1 MAAAP
6 QILDERDAET
16 GRLRAALASAL
27 AELAATRSEL
37 VATRA
42 ELAALVEL
50 ATRAQQQ
57 RDAADARTSELT
69 AEVGRLAQL
78 VGQGNDR
85 VTELLAIAQRKKRRD
100 RTTPVKP
107 PEPPPELDAAAAS
120 NFANRPRPPELPPKV
135 KPPPKEQR
143 RTGRNPVPEHLVA
156 EEHTAVPDACSGC
169 GGTRLNVIDEEVEVK
184 LHTVAEH
191 QRRRVVHRKVCR
203 CQDCGV
209 RTTAESLP
217 APFARSKVT
226 CEWLAWLVWMKF
238 VMLVP
243 LDRIR
248 VDLAGRGVRVAMS
261 FLVEQIREASELLEA
276 VDCAH
281 WKQLRAGS
289 WMATDASGLKVI
301 VPGVPGTHGG
311 YLEVFRRDQLVVVQY
326 EAEKGSDTL
335 AAKLA
340 GFQGVLVADAEHRHN
355 AVFADG
361 QVLEAGCN
369 AHGRRRFED
378 AEAVQPALALEGGGF
393 ISAIYVAEGKAQKQG
408 MVGAEL
414 RAWRQAQVPPILASF
429 LAWMNA
435 VEPTLVPSDPVAAT
449 IRYYR
454 NHWAALFR
462 FVDHPEIPI
471 DNSATEREFQR
482 VAKLRH
488 SMLFAG
494 GTEGAHRA
502 AVLLGIVAT
511 CRAVGVDPRGYMTWA
526 YQRRGTHKARFGLTA
541 EQTTPAAYKAALA
554 EAALAKG

>member
-1 MAAAP
+1 MVAGP
-6 QILDERDAET
+6 SILDERDAENA
-16 GRLRAALASAL
+16 RLRAALASAL
-27 AELAATRSEL
+27 AELAATR
-37 VATRA
+37 T

-78 VGQGNDR
+78 VGQANER
-85 VTELLAIAQRKKRRD
+85 VSELLAIAQRKKRRPP
-100 RTTPVKP
+100 PVPKP
-107 PEPPPELDAAAAS
+107 PGPPPNVDADAAS

-135 KPPPKEQR
+135 KTPPKEHR
-143 RTGRNPVPEHLVA
+143 PTGRKPVPEHLVA
-156 EEHTAVPDACSGC
+156 EEHTVVPDACSGC
-169 GGTRLNVIDEEVEVK
+169 GGNRLNAIDEEVEVK

-248 VDLAGRGVRVAMS
+248 LDLAGRGIKVSMS

-276 VDCAH
+276 IDCTH

-301 VPGVPGTHGG
+301 VPGVPGTHDG
-311 YLEVFRRDQLVVVQY
+311 YLEVFRRDDLVVVQY
-326 EAEKGSDTL
+326 EPEKGSNTL
-335 AAKLA
+335 ASKLA
-340 GFQGVLVADAEHRHN
+340 RFEGVLVADAEHRHN

-361 QVLEAGCN
+361 RVLEAGCN
-369 AHGRRRFED
+369 AHGRRRFRD

-393 ISAIYVAEGKAQKQG
+393 IAAMYVAEGKAREQG
-408 MVGAEL
+408 LVGDEL
-414 RAWRQAQVPPILASF
+414 RAWRQAHVPPIQASL

-435 VEPTLVPSDPVAAT
+435 VEPTLLPTDPLAAT

-454 NHWAALFR
+454 NHWDALFR
-462 FVDHPEIPI
+462 FVDHPEIPV

-511 CRAVGVDPRGYMTWA
+511 SRAIGLDPRGYMTWA
-526 YQRRGTHKARFGLTA
+526 FERRGTHKARFGLTA
-541 EQTTPAAYKAALA
+541 EQTTPAAYKAAMG